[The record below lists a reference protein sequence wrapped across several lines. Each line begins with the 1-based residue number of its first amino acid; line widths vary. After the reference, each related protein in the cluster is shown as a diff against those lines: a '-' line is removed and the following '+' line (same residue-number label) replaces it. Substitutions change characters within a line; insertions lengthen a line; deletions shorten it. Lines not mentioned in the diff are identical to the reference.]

1 MFLNNLAGPKTSTK
15 TYMFNASLIGWNM
28 MLPNKKRNT
37 SFTFPFFQ
45 PSSQNCKNRMLVAEL
60 NQVYGFQY
68 TLLKDFNFIGVFGR
82 TIVQLYAK
90 RHENYGMVRSIKYF

>member
-1 MFLNNLAGPKTSTK
+1 MATT
-15 TYMFNASLIGWNM
+15 TMATNASLIGWNM

-37 SFTFPFFQ
+37 SLTFPFLQ
-45 PSSQNCKNRMLVAEL
+45 QSIQNCKNRMLVAEL

-82 TIVQLYAK
+82 TIVQLYGK